1 MGGNLEQTAPGM
13 TGAKIYRSITRKKYI
28 LIAVLISLC
37 CISWLVDVMT
47 GPAVISANDVVKS
60 VFHPDQVDG
69 SIRVIVRSMRLPI
82 AFMAIAVGASL
93 GLAGAVMQT
102 ILCNPLASPYT
113 LGVGAG
119 ASFGASLAVITGTA
133 VFLAMG
139 EYIVSVNAFF
149 FAMLVCLLIYFLGKV
164 RGMSTDTMVL
174 AGISMLF
181 IFQALQA
188 LIQYGAS
195 EGQVQ
200 TIVFWSFGSLQ
211 KANWLKTAIVGGVVF
226 ICFPLIM
233 RKSWAF
239 TALLMGE
246 EKAESLGIN
255 VDRIKLFSFLMI
267 SLLAAAAVCFVGTIG
282 FIGLAGPHIARMVVG
297 EEQRFYIPVSML
309 GGALILSVASVI
321 SKIMVPGVIFPIGI
335 ITSII
340 GVPFFIVL
348 ILRSK

>member
-1 MGGNLEQTAPGM
+1 MGSSAQAASVSS
-13 TGAKIYRSITRKKYI
+13 GAGIYRKITRKKYY
-28 LIAVLISLC
+28 LIAALILLC
-37 CISWLVDVMT
+37 GISWLVDVMT
-47 GPAVISANDVVKS
+47 GPAVISAGDVVKS
-60 VFHPDQVDG
+60 ILHPEQVEG
-69 SIRVIVRSMRLPI
+69 SVRVIVRSMRLPI
-82 AFMAIAVGASL
+82 AFMAICVGACL

-133 VFLAMG
+133 VFPVLG
-139 EYIVSVNAFF
+139 EYMVSVNAFF
-149 FAMLVCLLIYFLGKV
+149 FAMLVCLLIYFLGKM

-211 KANWLKTAIVGGVVF
+211 KADWVKTAMVGGVVCV
-226 ICFPLIM
+226 CFPLIM
-233 RKSWAF
+233 RKSWAY

-255 VDRIKLFSFLMI
+255 VDKIKLFSFLMI
-267 SLLAAAAVCFVGTIG
+267 SLLAAVAVCFVGTIG

-297 EEQRFYIPVSML
+297 EEQRFYLPVSLL

-321 SKIMVPGVIFPIGI
+321 SKILVPGVIFPIGI
-335 ITSII
+335 ITSVI
-340 GVPFFIVL
+340 GVPFFLVL
-348 ILRSK
+348 ILRRK